1 MSQFVRPPRRPA
13 PAAASAPRTV
23 PTLHPADVP
32 VPLRRALE
40 VRQRRAAGASLA
52 ALALAF
58 GLHPQSVAYLTLGVV
73 VDARRAA

>member
-1 MSQFVRPPRRPA
+1 MSGTTRPRAAVR
-13 PAAASAPRTV
+13 AAARAV
-23 PTLHPADVP
+23 PTLDPADVP